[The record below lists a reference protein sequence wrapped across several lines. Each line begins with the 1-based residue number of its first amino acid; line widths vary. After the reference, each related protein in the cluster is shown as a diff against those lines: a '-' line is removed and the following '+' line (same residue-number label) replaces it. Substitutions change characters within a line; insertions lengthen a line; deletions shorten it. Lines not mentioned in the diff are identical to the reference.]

1 MEWTV
6 GLGLRLR
13 IGLDDPAVLWR
24 GVLGAEPCG
33 TGGGRGGIPR
43 LDVRGLVGVWVL
55 EWALEFEP
63 AREGNGGD
71 ATRPLG
77 AKASSRALSRR
88 KGEREGEG
96 EADGEREGEREGEVG
111 REVKVGDPP
120 VPGSSTA
127 ISSASQSESESPE
140 VRTVDLCALRSLPSY
155 LERLTLFA

>member
-33 TGGGRGGIPR
+33 TGGGRGGIAR

-88 KGEREGEG
+88 KGEREGV
-96 EADGEREGEREGEVG
+96 ADGEREGEREGEVG
-111 REVKVGDPP
+111 REVKVGDTP